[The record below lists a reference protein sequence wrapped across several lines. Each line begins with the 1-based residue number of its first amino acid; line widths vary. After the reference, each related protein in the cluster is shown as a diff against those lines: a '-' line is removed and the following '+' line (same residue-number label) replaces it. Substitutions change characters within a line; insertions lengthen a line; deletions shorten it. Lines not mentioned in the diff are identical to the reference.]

1 MSRVPEGRT
10 VNTVVS
16 DALNGLLRPMMFGE
30 IPVSNRVIM
39 APLTRL
45 RAEPDGTPGE
55 IVARYY
61 AQRASMGLIVSEGT
75 FFTEASRGY
84 LGQPGLVDDAHQ
96 AAWARVAAAVHA
108 AGGKIVVQ
116 LMHAGRLTHPGI
128 TGGREVLAPS
138 AIAAPGTARTE
149 AGKERFPIPTAL
161 TTASA
166 GDVAHQFARAAERAV
181 AAGMDGVEIHAANGY
196 LLHQFLAPNSNQRT
210 DRYGGTPRNRARLVE
225 EVIDAVGCAIGS
237 GRVGLRISPGHDVQ
251 GTLETDPA
259 DVVATYGTL
268 VDHVNRGDL
277 AYLSILHDRPEGSL
291 VQELRRRFAGPLV
304 LNTGFAS
311 ITTLSDASAMLRGA
325 GADAV
330 AVGRAAIAN
339 PDLVERW
346 RDGCALNVLRPQT
359 FYVGGP
365 EGYVDYPRR

>member
-1 MSRVPEGRT
+1 MSDES
-10 VNTVVS
+10 NS
-16 DALNGLLRPMMFGE
+16 LFLPMNIGE
-30 IPVSNRVIM
+30 IAVVNRLVM

-45 RAEPDGTPGE
+45 RAEPDGRPGE
-55 IVARYY
+55 IVAQYY

-75 FFTEASRGY
+75 FTTEASRGY

-96 AAWARVAAAVHA
+96 AAWARVAAAVHD

-116 LMHAGRLTHPGI
+116 LMDAGRLTHPGI

-166 GDVAHQFARAAERAV
+166 GNVAQQFARAAKRAV

-210 DRYGGTPRNRARLVE
+210 DQYGGTPRNRARLVE
-225 EVIDAVGCAIGS
+225 EVIDAVACAIGS

-251 GTLETDPA
+251 GTLETDSA
-259 DVVATYGTL
+259 DVVDTYGRL

-277 AYLSILHDRPEGSL
+277 AYLSILHDSPEGSL

-311 ITTLSDASAMLRGA
+311 ITTLSDACAMLLDA

-346 RDGCALNVLRPQT
+346 RDGCALNVPRPHT